1 MQILFKTWLL
11 FSYFILSFTI
21 KTYSEVEFVK
31 WESIEIGA
39 EQIDEYL
46 SLLNN
51 KNVGV
56 VANHTSYVNK
66 THLVDFLLEKGCRIK
81 KIYGLEHGFRG
92 NEADGAI
99 IDNEVDSKTGIPIVS
114 LYGKHKRPTNED
126 LINIE
131 VVIFDIQDI
140 GVRFYTYLTSMCYMM
155 EACAEQGILFIVL
168 DRPNPNGFYVDGP
181 ILKEEQKSFIG
192 IHPIPIVYG
201 MTLGEYASMAVGEGW
216 IKHAN
221 KCNLKVIKVEG
232 YRHNQTM
239 ELPIQPSPN
248 LPTHQ
253 SILLYP
259 SLALFEGTTI
269 SVGRGT
275 SIPFEQIGHPDLK
288 NYKYSFKP
296 ISIKGASI
304 NPPHKENICYGV
316 NLSKHYIWHPER
328 LGKLNLDW
336 ITYFYQIFEKKDD
349 FFNAYFYKLSGS
361 KILREQIEAGKTV
374 EEIKKSWSKDLK
386 RYKKIRA
393 KYLLYPDF
401 E

>member
-1 MQILFKTWLL
+1 MKILFKTCFLFSCFILL
-11 FSYFILSFTI
+11 FTI
-21 KTYSEVEFVK
+21 ESHSKVKFVK

-46 SLLNN
+46 SLIAN

-66 THLVDFLLEKGCRIK
+66 THLVDFLLDNGCKIK
-81 KIYGLEHGFRG
+81 KIFGLEHGFRG
-92 NEADGAI
+92 SEVDGELI
-99 IDNEVDSKTGIPIVS
+99 NNEVDSKTGIPIIS
-114 LYGKHKRPTNED
+114 LYGEHKRPTNED
-126 LINIE
+126 LKNID
-131 VVIFDIQDI
+131 VVIFDIQDV

-181 ILKEEQKSFIG
+181 VLKKEHKSFIG
-192 IHPIPIVYG
+192 IHPIPIVHG
-201 MTLGEYASMAVGEGW
+201 MTLGEYASMVVGEGW
-216 IKHAN
+216 IKYAK
-221 KCNLKVIKVEG
+221 KCNLKVVKVEG
-232 YRHNQTM
+232 YSHNQTM
-239 ELPIQPSPN
+239 DLPIKPSPN

-275 SIPFEQIGHPDLK
+275 PIPFEHIGHPSLK
-288 NYKYSFKP
+288 IYKYSFKP
-296 ISIKGASI
+296 ISVKGASI
-304 NPPHKENICYGV
+304 NPPHKNTICYGV
-316 NLSKHYIWHPER
+316 NLSKYYIWHPER
-328 LGKLNLDW
+328 LGQLNLDW

-349 FFNAYFYKLSGS
+349 FFNTYFYKLSGV
-361 KILREQIEAGKTV
+361 KILRKQIEAGKTV
-374 EEIKKSWSKDLK
+374 NEIKKSWNKDLNS
-386 RYKKIRA
+386 YKKIRA